1 MADDIEQLVLTISA
15 DVRQMQRALKR
26 LEGDTVKTTKRIE
39 NHFSGMGRK
48 IESSLSGFGRG
59 FLGTLAAGFSARG
72 VQQLLDSA
80 TRIRNAL
87 RVAGLEGEELSR
99 VYDRLFASAQKNA
112 APLESLVTL
121 YGRASLVQREL
132 GVSSAEL
139 LSFTDNVALALRVAG
154 TDAQS
159 ASGALLQLSQAL
171 GGGVVRAE
179 EFNSILEGLPTIAQ
193 AAAAGLEEAG
203 GSVAKLRS
211 LVIDG
216 AISSEVF
223 FRAFE
228 AGAVILQ
235 DKVAGSA
242 LTVSQAFTKVQNTL
256 IDAAGRLDQISG
268 ASSEAAQ
275 LLDRLAGVINGLANV
290 AEAASNGP
298 LGKFVG
304 VLNQINDAIKTVLP
318 GIAALDLLD
327 ESVLNKV
334 AEDIG
339 PSAGPAVVRTTG
351 GKTSRIGQDTIQS
364 AIDRAFGGSGVAPVS
379 IKDFAPPV
387 GKSKKGGGSR
397 LDELERE
404 IRQIRE
410 RTAAIQADTAAQA
423 GLNPLID
430 DYGFT
435 LEKARTQ
442 QDLLTAAERAGI
454 AVTPELKA
462 QIDTLATGYA
472 SASVAAQKL
481 EESQDNAREAA
492 EEFRSI
498 GKDVLGGFISDLRNG
513 TTAAEALSNALAKIG
528 DRLLDMALDSVFSSK
543 KSSGGGFFGSIISG
557 IGKLFGFAEGGYTGP
572 GARSKPAGVVH
583 GGEFV
588 FSKPAVDRIGVGRL
602 SALHRGLRGYA
613 EGGLVMPSLRR
624 PTLPSAGAGGFIDVG
639 VAVAVQNGQLV
650 PLVTSISGQVAGQMV
665 KQANKNWVGRA
676 SAASAR
682 GV

>member
-15 DVRQMQRALKR
+15 DVRQMQRALRR
-26 LEGDTVKTTKRIE
+26 LEGDTVQTTRRIE

-48 IESSLSGFGRG
+48 IESSLAGFGRG
-59 FLGTLAAGFSARG
+59 FLGTIAAGFSARG

-132 GVSSAEL
+132 GVSSQEL
-139 LSFTDNVALALRVAG
+139 LAFTDNVALALRVAG
-154 TDAQS
+154 TDAQA

-171 GGGVVRAE
+171 GSGVVRAE

-216 AISSEVF
+216 KISSEVF

-242 LTVSQAFTKVQNTL
+242 ITVSQAFTKVQNTL
-256 IDAAGRLDQISG
+256 IDAAGRIDEISG

-290 AEAASNGP
+290 AESAANGP

-304 VLNQINDAIKTVLP
+304 VLNQINEAIKTVLP
-318 GIAALDLLD
+318 GISALGLLD
-327 ESVLNKV
+327 EGVLNKV
-334 AEDIG
+334 AGDIG
-339 PSAGPAVVRTTG
+339 PSPGPDVVTTAG
-351 GKTSRIGQDTIQS
+351 GKTSRVGQDAIQS
-364 AIDRAFGGSGVAPVS
+364 AIDRAFGGAGVKPVS
-379 IKDFAPPV
+379 VKDFAPPV
-387 GKSKKGGGSR
+387 GSKKSGGGSR
-397 LDELERE
+397 LDELQRE

-430 DYGFT
+430 DYGFA
-435 LEKARTQ
+435 LERARAR

-472 SASVAAQKL
+472 NASVAAQKL
-481 EESQDNAREAA
+481 EESQDKAREAA

-513 TTAAEALSNALAKIG
+513 TSAADALSNALGKIA
-528 DRLLDMALDSVFSSK
+528 DRLFDMALDGLFSPK
-543 KSSGGGFFGSIISG
+543 KAGGGGFFTSIISG
-557 IGKLFGFAEGGYTGP
+557 IGKLFGFAGGGYTGAGP
-572 GARSKPAGVVH
+572 RSKPAGVVH
-583 GGEFV
+583 AGEYV

-624 PTLPSAGAGGFIDVG
+624 PATPSTGSGGFIDVG
-639 VAVAVQNGQLV
+639 VAVAVENGQLV

-676 SAASAR
+676 STASAR